1 MTKHTLL
8 IRLSGP
14 MQSWGT
20 QSRFTVRDTDIEPSK
35 SGVIGLL
42 CAALGMARNEPLD
55 ELTTLR
61 MGVRVDVPGVV
72 QMDYQTAGGGTLP
85 GGRPYGVRLS
95 SGGPGRPVLSNRYYL
110 CDADFLVGLESSDLA
125 LLRRLD
131 RALDAPKWQLYLGR
145 KAFVPGV
152 PVRINDGFREGKSL
166 ESALTD
172 YPWPRPDL
180 DVPPNRFRPI
190 ELRLSIERADGEDVR
205 MDQPHGA
212 SFQTRRFLTRRVAS
226 QWVRLGEGTGQVP
239 VRELPKEND
248 DVPIQVDDQ
257 SEVS

>member
-1 MTKHTLL
+1 
-8 IRLSGP
+8 

-20 QSRFTVRDTDIEPSK
+20 QSRFTVRETGIEPSK

-42 CAALGMARNEPLD
+42 CAALGKTRDEPLN
-55 ELTTLR
+55 ELAALR
-61 MGVRVDVPGVV
+61 MGVRADSPGVM

-85 GGRPYGVRLS
+85 GGRPYGVRRS
-95 SGGPGRPVLSNRYYL
+95 SGGLDKKSVVLSNRYYL

-152 PVRINDGFREGKSL
+152 PVRINDGFREGESL

-180 DVPPNRFRPI
+180 DVPPDRFRPI
-190 ELRLSIERADGEDVR
+190 ELRLSIERVDGEDVR

-212 SFQTRRFLTRRVAS
+212 SFQTRRFLTRRVAG
-226 QWVRLGEGTGQVP
+226 QWVRLGGGTGQVP
-239 VRELPKEND
+239 VRELPKEHND
-248 DVPIQVDDQ
+248 VSIQVDDQ
-257 SEVS
+257 SEES